1 MSVKEKNVELI
12 ELFYDLIFVYGI
24 SRLTA
29 LIGEP
34 VSGLIQ
40 ANNLFIYII
49 TSFVILQAWLYFTNY
64 VNRYGEWKWYEYLL
78 AGINMIA
85 VIYMTNTISTDWQNM
100 YLPFN
105 VSMLIMLLTVV
116 ILYSIPAIK
125 EKSIEGAA
133 GNSIINLSVVCTIYI
148 IAIICMLLN
157 YSDIIIWIDVIAV
170 ITGAFLPFFIQGHF
184 DKSIISFPH
193 LVERFELLTIIT
205 FGEAIVGMTHFFD
218 ISTFNIIPILVFSII
233 ITMFGGYVIQIH
245 NLIDHHRE
253 ERSLRLMF
261 SHYFI
266 VISINL
272 LTVVLELIHTG
283 EVNHLLAALLA
294 ISSLVIFY
302 ASIMAN
308 TPYYKENIKLT
319 TKDKTLMTLTTII
332 GAIIILTLMD
342 NIYGFLIGI
351 LIITLGNI
359 TILIKKNKENLG

>member
-1 MSVKEKNVELI
+1 
-12 ELFYDLIFVYGI
+12 
-24 SRLTA
+24 
-29 LIGEP
+29 
-34 VSGLIQ
+34 
-40 ANNLFIYII
+40 
-49 TSFVILQAWLYFTNY
+49 
-64 VNRYGEWKWYEYLL
+64 
-78 AGINMIA
+78 
-85 VIYMTNTISTDWQNM
+85 
-100 YLPFN
+100 
-105 VSMLIMLLTVV
+105 
-116 ILYSIPAIK
+116 
-125 EKSIEGAA
+125 
-133 GNSIINLSVVCTIYI
+133 
-148 IAIICMLLN
+148 
-157 YSDIIIWIDVIAV
+157 
-170 ITGAFLPFFIQGHF
+170 
-184 DKSIISFPH
+184 
-193 LVERFELLTIIT
+193 
-205 FGEAIVGMTHFFD
+205 
-218 ISTFNIIPILVFSII
+218 
-233 ITMFGGYVIQIH
+233 MFGGYVIQIH